1 MENKIK
7 NYISK
12 NREDVF
18 TLLKNL
24 CAIPAPSHKEENR
37 ANYIKTWSENIG
49 AKNAYIDD
57 ALNVIF
63 PLNCENS
70 NKITVF
76 AAHTDT
82 VFPDLTPMPYHDDET
97 RIYSPGVADD
107 TASVVV
113 LMMMAKFF
121 IENNIIPENGII
133 FVCNSCE
140 EGLGNLKGTRKLF
153 ENYKDKIARFITFD
167 SNLNVVA
174 DRCVGSHRFEVEVQT
189 TGGHSFL
196 DFGKENAIKVL
207 SEIVTEIYRT
217 EIPKKP
223 GKTATYN
230 VGTIAGGTSV
240 NTIAQNAKMLCE
252 YRSDDSELLEIMRKR
267 FEEIFSANYGEDVKI
282 NVTTVGERPCSITP
296 ENEIESLEKK
306 IVPIIESV
314 IHEKVIFESS
324 STDCNIPLSL
334 GVPALCIGTNT
345 HNGIHTREEWVDKD
359 SILKGLEIA
368 IKLGIAFTEV

>member
-12 NREDVF
+12 NRDDIF
-18 TLLKNL
+18 ALLKNL

-37 ANYIKTWSENIG
+37 AKYIKTWFENIG
-49 AKNAYIDD
+49 AKNTYIDD

-82 VFPDLTPMPYHDDET
+82 VFPDLTPMPYHDDGNK
-97 RIYSPGVADD
+97 IYSPGVADD

-121 IENNIIPENGII
+121 IENNITPKNGVL

-167 SNLNVVA
+167 SNLNVIA
-174 DRCVGSHRFEVEVQT
+174 DHCVGSHRFEVEVQT

-207 SEIVTEIYRT
+207 SEIVANIYKIK
-217 EIPKKP
+217 IPQKT

-230 VGTIAGGTSV
+230 VGTIEGGTSV

-296 ENEIESLEKK
+296 ENEIESLKKK
-306 IVPIIESV
+306 IIPIIESV
-314 IHEKVIFESS
+314 IQEKVIFESS

-334 GVPALCIGTNT
+334 SVPALCIGTNI

-368 IKLGIAFTEV
+368 VKSGLELMEV